1 MKLLFLFLDGV
12 GLGANNPD
20 QNPFARA
27 SMPNLISVLDG
38 QCLSASEGRL
48 PFHGARASLV
58 PIDACLETPGL
69 PQSASG
75 QATLLTG
82 KNIPHLMGE
91 HYGPKPNAAIRLILE
106 SDNIFK
112 RLQKVGQRATLLN
125 AFPDGYFAGI
135 HSGKRLPGAIAM
147 AMRAAE
153 IPLMTK
159 FDLCAGNALSADF
172 TAAGWRQHFDDKH
185 IPVLTPTEAGHRLAT
200 LAERYELAFFEYWL
214 SDVLGHR
221 RDMAAAC
228 ERLEEFDA
236 VLGGLL
242 DAWDDARGL
251 ILITSDH
258 GNLEDL
264 STRRHTS
271 NPVPALLIGAP
282 EVRRAFA
289 QNLRNISDIAPAIEY
304 LLAAV

>member
-1 MKLLFLFLDGV
+1 MRLLFLFLDGV
-12 GLGANNPD
+12 GLGANDPN
-20 QNPFARA
+20 QNPFVRA
-27 SMPNLISVLDG
+27 KMPNLINLLDG
-38 QCLSASEGRL
+38 QRLHALEGKL

-58 PIDACLETPGL
+58 PIDACLGIPGL

-82 KNIPHLMGE
+82 KNIPQIIGE
-91 HYGPKPNAAIRLILE
+91 HYGPKPNAAIRAILE
-106 SDNIFK
+106 NDNLFH
-112 RLQKVGQRATLLN
+112 RLRQNNQRTALIN

-135 HSGKRLPGAIAM
+135 QSGKRLPGAIAM
-147 AMRAAE
+147 AMRAAN
-153 IPLMTK
+153 IPLKTEA
-159 FDLCAGNALSADF
+159 DLLAGNALSADF
-172 TAAGWRQHFDDKH
+172 TASGWHKHLDYTH
-185 IPVLTPTEAGHRLAT
+185 IPILTPTEAGRRLAI
-200 LAERYELAFFEYWL
+200 LAKGYELTFFEYWL

-236 VLGGLL
+236 MLGGLL
-242 DAWDDARGL
+242 KTWDDDQGL

-271 NPVPALLIGAP
+271 NPVPGLVIGAAGLRHP
-282 EVRRAFA
+282 FSEKLH
-289 QNLRNISDIAPAIEY
+289 NLADITPAIQHFF
-304 LLAAV
+304 AS